1 MIPLILGYYPN
12 PDKNI
17 TYQCNNMIVNNY
29 YKEYDFINLFHEVE
43 NTNTEEN
50 DNKIYETKEYNCII
64 YMSGLIDL
72 KIIQILKGK
81 FIKFNVPKIA
91 LNVTVNDDAID
102 EMNIFDHIIT
112 RNITDATNHHWDY
125 LPDQVFN
132 LPQYLIYG
140 NLINNKNNIKLKI
153 AIFLIKIEQGEL
165 LNMFNTLN
173 KLIEDHEITIFTYHI
188 DNLEQICKLKHSSIT
203 IISSINNIEGLLFDL
218 GPYNY
223 AICMRYYSMI
233 ICTMLKIPFISITT
247 DKKTKLYIQEHNL
260 SEYDSPSY
268 NFLDYFD
275 MLKDDNLNEK
285 LEQIYEK
292 NRALLQ
298 INMIEKIKLIVE
310 NVYKKRIKE
319 IDIEGENIN
328 VKKVERIEQ
337 IEKQT
342 SKEGIKDEGIKDEK
356 IKNEEINL
364 ENTDVNIDTE
374 GKEIEKTEELN
385 LQDEQ
390 IDLPENQNTQII
402 ELTKEKDIEKK
413 NQKEQLDESS
423 LIILK
428 TPFTD
433 LTLEIGNI
441 EGIRKFIG
449 FNHPYLDLFYNNG
462 INVYYINKKTKVKFK
477 RQWIGVIDPNFDNY
491 INYNYTNCIGI
502 ISNNSD
508 IRNLLHNSF
517 YLRNMNIHTLLL
529 KYDKDFITNL
539 CKCKFYKMK

>member
-173 KLIEDHEITIFTYHI
+173 KLIKTFF
-188 DNLEQICKLKHSSIT
+188 
-203 IISSINNIEGLLFDL
+203 NNNNKF
-218 GPYNY
+218 
-223 AICMRYYSMI
+223 
-233 ICTMLKIPFISITT
+233 
-247 DKKTKLYIQEHNL
+247 
-260 SEYDSPSY
+260 
-268 NFLDYFD
+268 
-275 MLKDDNLNEK
+275 
-285 LEQIYEK
+285 
-292 NRALLQ
+292 
-298 INMIEKIKLIVE
+298 
-310 NVYKKRIKE
+310 
-319 IDIEGENIN
+319 
-328 VKKVERIEQ
+328 
-337 IEKQT
+337 
-342 SKEGIKDEGIKDEK
+342 
-356 IKNEEINL
+356 
-364 ENTDVNIDTE
+364 
-374 GKEIEKTEELN
+374 
-385 LQDEQ
+385 
-390 IDLPENQNTQII
+390 NQ
-402 ELTKEKDIEKK
+402 
-413 NQKEQLDESS
+413 
-423 LIILK
+423 
-428 TPFTD
+428 
-433 LTLEIGNI
+433 
-441 EGIRKFIG
+441 
-449 FNHPYLDLFYNNG
+449 
-462 INVYYINKKTKVKFK
+462 
-477 RQWIGVIDPNFDNY
+477 
-491 INYNYTNCIGI
+491 
-502 ISNNSD
+502 
-508 IRNLLHNSF
+508 
-517 YLRNMNIHTLLL
+517 
-529 KYDKDFITNL
+529 
-539 CKCKFYKMK
+539 